1 MRITINGQSR
11 DITGAADIASVL
23 KAEGYEGR
31 LVAVARNG
39 EFVPKGVYTATN
51 LNAGDALEIVA
62 PMQGG

>member
-1 MRITINGQSR
+1 MRITINGQTR
-11 DITGAADIASVL
+11 DIAGAPDIAGVL

-39 EFVPKGVYTATN
+39 EFVPKGKYAATV

>member
-11 DITGAADIASVL
+11 DIAGTADIASVL
-23 KAEGYEGR
+23 KEEGYEGR

-39 EFVPKGVYTATN
+39 EFVPKRAYAATD
-51 LNAGDALEIVA
+51 LSAGDMLEIVA